1 MSEKITDLYVGQ
13 TGHVLAVLTRAADEK
28 AEPVVEELA
37 GAALPVRRL
46 GDATETWF
54 PNVEFL
60 VPASE
65 LKAKNVERKPGV
77 VENPRGF
84 YLDEN
89 DEVQP
94 LDATREVEEA
104 KLNTQGTQVAVK
116 VKGAAAI
123 AEESAV
129 WIHITDPNP
138 VNAQTQTDV
147 KAATVNPVNVNIS
160 PLSAGTHYVLTLVA
174 KAPPNAFEL

>member
-1 MSEKITDLYVGQ
+1 MSEKITVLYVAQ
-13 TGHVLAVLTRAADEK
+13 TGHVLAVLTRAADAE
-28 AEPVVEELA
+28 AEPAVEELA

-46 GDATETWF
+46 GDHSEGWF
-54 PNVEFL
+54 PSVEFL

-65 LKAKNVERKPGV
+65 LKAKNVDLKPGV
-77 VENPRGF
+77 IENPRGF
-84 YLDEN
+84 YLDDN

-94 LDATREVEEA
+94 LDATREVDSVT
-104 KLNTQGTQVAVK
+104 LNGAGTQVAVK

-138 VNAQTQTDV
+138 ANAQTQTDV
-147 KAATVNPVNVNIS
+147 KAATIDTANVNIS

-174 KAPPNAFEL
+174 KALPNAFEL

>member
-1 MSEKITDLYVGQ
+1 VSEKITVLYVEQ
-13 TGHVLAVLTRAADEK
+13 TGHVLAVLTRAADAE

-46 GDATETWF
+46 GDSGEAWF

-65 LKAKNVERKPGV
+65 LKAKNVDLKPGV

-94 LDATREVEEA
+94 LDATRAVDDA
-104 KLNTQGTQVAVK
+104 TLNVAGTQVTVTVTGTAAV
-116 VKGAAAI
+116 
-123 AEESAV
+123 AEKSAV

-138 VNAQTQTDV
+138 ANAQTQTAE
-147 KAATVNPVNVNIS
+147 KAEAVNTVNVNIT

-174 KAPPNAFEL
+174 KAPPFAFEL